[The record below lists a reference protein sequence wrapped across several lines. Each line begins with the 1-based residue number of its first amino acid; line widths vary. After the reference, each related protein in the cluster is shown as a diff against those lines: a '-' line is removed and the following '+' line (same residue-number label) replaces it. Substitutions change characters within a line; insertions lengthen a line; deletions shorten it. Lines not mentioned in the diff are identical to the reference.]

1 MTMSAHP
8 RRQVTI
14 VGHDD
19 ERLSLCRSK
28 IGDNM
33 VQSLARAGIQIA
45 RWLVGQHH
53 LTDDDAP
60 IGRMLA
66 RGRASSI
73 IFQGPPG
80 TGKTT
85 MARIIADTL
94 GLQQR
99 QISAVTTGIADLRKI
114 VAEAQQNFEMQGK
127 PLVLFVDEIHRWAKN
142 VMDGLLGPMES
153 GAIVLIAATT
163 ENVGFSVQ
171 DAVIS
176 RSNVYETFAI
186 TSADLEKLVDRVE
199 AADAPAHLVD
209 TAHGEAGQGRQRRA
223 DEEARQEN
231 GKCPEQFRY
240 QVTFHFRQSLNYSSS
255 FFEWLSAF
263 LRRVETPSPPRE
275 KTQPLV
281 NSIFFT
287 ASGLQDHRQTRGVN

>member
-1 MTMSAHP
+1 MT
-8 RRQVTI
+8 
-14 VGHDD
+14 DD
-19 ERLSLCRSK
+19 LFASDKPATSEHVPLAERMRPA
-28 IGDNM
+28 
-33 VQSLARAGIQIA
+33 SLAEV
-45 RWLVGQHH
+45 VGQHH

-186 TSADLEKLVDRVE
+186 TSADLEKLVDRV
-199 AADAPAHLVD
+199 
-209 TAHGEAGQGRQRRA
+209 
-223 DEEARQEN
+223 
-231 GKCPEQFRY
+231 
-240 QVTFHFRQSLNYSSS
+240 
-255 FFEWLSAF
+255 
-263 LRRVETPSPPRE
+263 
-275 KTQPLV
+275 
-281 NSIFFT
+281 
-287 ASGLQDHRQTRGVN
+287 